1 MSKFS
6 CYKNL
11 RTLTQV
17 FGFISVISEINIKEI
32 EGFASEFHE

>member
-1 MSKFS
+1 MFKFT

-11 RTLTQV
+11 RTLTQI

-32 EGFASEFHE
+32 EEFGSEFQK